1 MRYYIA
7 THVCKDRDW
16 AQYYIEHRVNHHDNH
31 TWTFTSSTD
40 VIADATA
47 FSTKKEAEKMRDAA
61 YVNPVGAH
69 GTKSNSMV
77 VGIDD
82 KELFKIILSRGTRG
96 WIGQI

>member
-16 AQYYIEHRVNHHDNH
+16 AQYYIGHQVSRRDYH
-31 TWTFTSSTD
+31 TWTCTNSTD
-40 VIADATA
+40 VIVDATA
-47 FSTKKEAEKMRDAA
+47 FSTKEEAEKIRDAA

-69 GTKSNSMV
+69 GTKSKSMV
-77 VGIDD
+77 VGISD
-82 KELFKIILSRGTRG
+82 KELFKAILSRGTRG